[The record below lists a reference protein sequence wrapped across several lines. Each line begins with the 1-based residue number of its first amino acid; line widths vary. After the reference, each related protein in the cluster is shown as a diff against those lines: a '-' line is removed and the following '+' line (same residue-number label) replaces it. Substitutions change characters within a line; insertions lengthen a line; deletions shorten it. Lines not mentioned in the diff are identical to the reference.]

1 MKGAA
6 SSFRCCLAAL
16 LLLTLQATEILGAP
30 FALNTNIQLR
40 LILNTID
47 ASGSASI
54 RIAKDPRTN
63 DLYYSKFNGDIYRV
77 TVQPGNGTSTSTKVY
92 GAANHGIADSAQGMT
107 IGPDGTIYLVGNFT
121 TADGNRTSARIVK
134 GVPGSS
140 GERVWSV
147 LAQTEAYPRSRTAFD
162 HVFNGIIVSSD
173 GNWIF
178 VNSGS
183 RTDHGE
189 VQDLGGLFPNTREVG
204 LTAKIFRLPAN
215 ASNLFLTNDANAL
228 RSAGYIFAEGTR
240 NSFDFAFAP
249 NGDLFATENG
259 PDRDMSDELNWLRPG
274 LHFGFPWRIGG
285 ADNPQQF
292 PNYDPTADRLLDTR
306 FVGVGGGYY
315 HNDPSFP
322 PPPANLIEPVVNAG
336 PDADKFRDPGTGS
349 IKDASELGQTLG
361 TFTAHRSP
369 LGLVFDTVGAMALP
383 FRNHGFMLS
392 FTPGDPNGTSVAGPF
407 FDASQDLVELECT
420 KLGNTNYQVRVTKL
434 VGGFATPIDA
444 EIIGNRIY
452 VLEYSGQQGIWEMRF
467 PPTRTNITLSV
478 PALENR
484 ALRFIII
491 GLIPGLEYEIQT
503 STDLK
508 TWSTS
513 GAVVASGS
521 PFEFRDATANAHR
534 FYRVFQP

>member
-1 MKGAA
+1 MKAA
-6 SSFRCCLAAL
+6 FFRHGLAAL
-16 LLLTLQATEILGAP
+16 LLLTLEATQIVGAP
-30 FALNTNIQLR
+30 VALNTNIQVR
-40 LILNTID
+40 LILKTID

-54 RIAKDPRTN
+54 RIAKDPRIN

-77 TVQPGNGTSTSTKVY
+77 TIQPGNGTSTSTKVY
-92 GAANHGIADSAQGMT
+92 GAANHGIADSAQGMA
-107 IGPDGTIYLVGNFT
+107 IGPGGTIYLVGNFT
-121 TADGNRTSARIVK
+121 TDGGNRTFARIVK
-134 GVPGSS
+134 GVPGST

-189 VQDLGGLFPNTREVG
+189 VQDVGGLFPNTREVA

-215 ASNLFLTNDANAL
+215 ASNLYLPNDDNVL
-228 RSAGYIFAEGTR
+228 RSAGQIFAEGTR

-285 ADNPQQF
+285 TDNPQQF
-292 PNYDPTADRLLDTR
+292 PNYNPANDRLLDPR
-306 FVGVGGGYY
+306 FIGVGRGYY

-322 PPPANLIEPVVNAG
+322 PRPANLAEPVINLG
-336 PDADKFRDPGTGS
+336 PDADKFRDPDTGA
-349 IKDASELGQTLG
+349 IKDASALGLTLS

-392 FTPGDPNGTSVAGPF
+392 FTPGDPNGNSVAGPF
-407 FDASQDLVELECT
+407 FDASQDLVELEYT
-420 KLGNTNYQVRVTKL
+420 KLGNTNYQTRVSRL
-434 VGGFATPIDA
+434 VDGFATPIDA

-452 VLEYSGQQGIWEMRF
+452 ALEYSGQQGIWEIRF
-467 PPTRTNITLSV
+467 PPTRTSITLSAPV
-478 PALENR
+478 LDNR
-484 ALRFIII
+484 ALRFIIR
-491 GLIPGLEYEIQT
+491 GLVPGLEYEIQS
-503 STDLK
+503 STDLRA
-508 TWSTS
+508 WSTLRT
-513 GAVVASGS
+513 VVANGNQ
-521 PFEFRDATANAHR
+521 FEFRDATGSARR